1 MHLLRTKSGVSPS
14 RGTSDWRRYGASAAQ
29 IRLDY
34 DSLRMNP
41 FQPVIYPVYG
51 NLAYFPSFFIHYV
64 IHLMIVK
71 WLFHEHKD
79 AVF

>member
-41 FQPVIYPVYG
+41 FQSVIYSVYG
-51 NLAYFPSFFIHYV
+51 NLAYIPFFFYPLCHSFDDSEMAFS
-64 IHLMIVK
+64 
-71 WLFHEHKD
+71 
-79 AVF
+79 

>member
-1 MHLLRTKSGVSPS
+1 MHLLRTKSGVPPS

-51 NLAYFPSFFIHYV
+51 NLAYFPSFFYPLCHSFDDSE
-64 IHLMIVK
+64 MA
-71 WLFHEHKD
+71 FS
-79 AVF
+79 